1 MRKVILLILSF
12 FLLESVSAQ
21 KIGVKSNVLYDA
33 MTTMNVGVEFGIAP
47 QWTLDISGGLNPW
60 TFSENRKMKHWV
72 VQPEFRWWSCRRFS
86 GHFVGAHLL
95 GGQFNFGGMLPWGF
109 HSGKMFGSIGGN
121 AILDHR
127 YEGWG
132 AGFGASYGY
141 HWILGRRWGLEATL
155 GVGYL
160 FLKYDKYR
168 CEKCGELEARTTGH
182 YFGPTKVGLTL
193 IFLIK

>member
-95 GGQFNFGGMLPWGF
+95 GG
-109 HSGKMFGSIGGN
+109 
-121 AILDHR
+121 
-127 YEGWG
+127 
-132 AGFGASYGY
+132 
-141 HWILGRRWGLEATL
+141 
-155 GVGYL
+155 
-160 FLKYDKYR
+160 
-168 CEKCGELEARTTGH
+168 
-182 YFGPTKVGLTL
+182 
-193 IFLIK
+193 

>member
-95 GGQFNFGGMLPWGF
+95 GGQFNIGGMLPWGF

-132 AGFGASYGY
+132 
-141 HWILGRRWGLEATL
+141 GRLWCLLRLPLDIGPTL
-155 GVGYL
+155 GVGSNSRRRLPL
-160 FLKYDKYR
+160 FEIR
-168 CEKCGELEARTTGH
+168 
-182 YFGPTKVGLTL
+182 
-193 IFLIK
+193 